1 MKENNNKYFYIK
13 IKENFF
19 EDPVIM
25 RLENMKDGFQYSS
38 ILLKLYLI
46 SLRFGG
52 KIMLNEN
59 IPLNIKDLSNIT
71 RHKTRILDGAIKMFI
86 ELKLMEILPDGSMY
100 MLNINNYIGK
110 SSNEADRQRDY
121 QNRINEDR
129 LSCKKSNNEPNI
141 ISNGL
146 PTTKKDLYSKED
158 LNHTLKEESQE
169 RNHYIDWDELMKN
182 VSEHDYNKIVDWV
195 NDTESSSDIMSPEK
209 LNREYNEIFDK
220 IKNCKTQYIM
230 NPNVNCFKD

>member
-25 RLENMKDGFQYSS
+25 RLESMQDGFQYSS

-46 SLRFGG
+46 SLKFSG

-71 RHKTRILDGAIKMFI
+71 RHKIRILDSAIKIFI

-110 SSNEADRQRDY
+110 SSSEADRQRDY
-121 QNRINEDR
+121 QNRINKDR
-129 LSCKKSNNEPNI
+129 ESCKKPNI
-141 ISNGL
+141 ESNMISNGL
-146 PTTKKDLYSKED
+146 PTTELDLYSKED
-158 LNHTLKEESQE
+158 LNHNLKEDSPE
-169 RNHYIDWDELMKN
+169 RNHYIDL
-182 VSEHDYNKIVDWV
+182 
-195 NDTESSSDIMSPEK
+195 
-209 LNREYNEIFDK
+209 DK
-220 IKNCKTQYIM
+220 IKNKVSYGEFKKIEEQYNLITTSHY
-230 NPNVNCFKD
+230 PEKDKQIRLSALEIHIGLMMKKYGEELFAPLTK